1 MMNAQLLIYSQW
13 SGIATVILAIFTII
27 TFIFK
32 WGFRFRMVGV
42 TSFMGVLTA
51 GIFALGLGLF
61 TRVEIP
67 GSVRYSLVY
76 DTGGNQTVIAVS
88 PTITASE
95 LEATM
100 RQAASDLFSFGRG
113 GSGSGQMTIRVRT
126 ILHPQEGVSEPL
138 YLGEVKR
145 SLAQR
150 EDEKMEISI
159 FKNSL
164 KRLSSLNA

>member
-1 MMNAQLLIYSQW
+1 MTNAQLLLYSQW
-13 SGIATVILAIFTII
+13 SAIITIVFAIFTII

-42 TSFMGVLTA
+42 TSFMGVLTG
-51 GIFALGLGLF
+51 GIFALSLGLF

-67 GSVRYSLVY
+67 GAVRYSLVY
-76 DTGGNQTVIAVS
+76 DTGGNQTVIAVP
-88 PTITASE
+88 PTITPNE

-100 RQAASDLFSFGRG
+100 RQAAGDLFSFGRG
-113 GSGSGQMTIRVRT
+113 GSGTGKLTIRVRT

-150 EDEKMEISI
+150 EDENLEINL
-159 FKNSL
+159 FKSSL
-164 KRLSSLNA
+164 KRLSSIQS